1 MNSWLL
7 FLINILIG
15 AFLATLFYYFMVWW
29 ARKNL
34 SECRFKRDCT
44 HKSKWSDTCDI
55 EAEAKKYCG
64 MYQTKLREEKETN
77 PSWY

>member
-7 FLINILIG
+7 LSINILIG
-15 AFLATLFYYFMVWW
+15 ALLATIAYYLVDYWT
-29 ARKNL
+29 RKSL
-34 SECRFKRDCT
+34 SECRFKKDCT
-44 HKSKWSDTCDI
+44 HKSKWSNTCDI

-64 MYQTKLREEKETN
+64 MYQTKLREEKEKN